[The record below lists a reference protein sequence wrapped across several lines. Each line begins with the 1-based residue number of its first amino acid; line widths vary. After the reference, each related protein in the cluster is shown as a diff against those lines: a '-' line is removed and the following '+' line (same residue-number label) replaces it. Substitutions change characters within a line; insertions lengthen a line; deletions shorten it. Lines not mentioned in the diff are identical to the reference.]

1 MGASHG
7 LITWSSRRE
16 RYVLTTP
23 RIGDHQVLGED
34 TPLSLPRTYA
44 AWLHEHENVYATQP
58 LPEAD
63 ISLSVLLVVPEQ
75 CSREELEATLGS
87 IHRQTVQ
94 AAAIYA
100 VCARSILALLTE
112 VFAAQEFECGLELL
126 AEKSEHW
133 YLALRGCR
141 DTWVSVLWAGDVA
154 RPWMLAEVTRCVAA
168 NADLELAYCDWDHR
182 GPSGPTDPV
191 FTPAWSPVLLESVN
205 YVGSRCF
212 VRCDR
217 ASRAA
222 GSGSWSDWHAFLKSV
237 AQAGAAVAHIPA
249 PLVSIGVPF
258 LPLLASPLLL
268 DHESMQDASVSILI
282 PTRFADEKVL
292 HACLRGLLEGTDYG
306 NLEIILLANNLAN
319 GKTAPSWLQDMPV
332 QLLHYD
338 GPFNWSAINNAGA
351 ELARGDYLL
360 FLNDDIEVVDARW
373 LSAMVHSAAKYQ
385 AAVVGPLLVYPS
397 GRIQHGG
404 INFVYH
410 GGGAQHLFRGCEPGQ
425 GHTGWLA
432 SAPREVSGI
441 TGACM
446 LVGKSRFK
454 EIGGFDPRYALV
466 SNDTDFCLRA
476 RQRGWTILVEP
487 RARLVHHE
495 GLSRGGMEEMP
506 DVLRF
511 WEQWEPALRAG
522 DEYWNPN
529 LSMDDDGWQLDP
541 HLARRHRARI
551 SRSN

>member
-1 MGASHG
+1 VVTISH
-7 LITWSSRRE
+7 L
-16 RYVLTTP
+16 
-23 RIGDHQVLGED
+23 GDRPVPGED
-34 TPLSLPRTYA
+34 PPYLLSRKYT
-44 AWLHEHENVYATQP
+44 AWLREHEIVYANQP
-58 LPEAD
+58 LPDAD
-63 ISLSVLLVVPEQ
+63 VTLSVLLVVPEQ
-75 CSREELEATLGS
+75 CSRADLEATLGS
-87 IHRQTVQ
+87 IHRQTLQ
-94 AAAIYA
+94 PSALYA
-100 VCARSILALLTE
+100 VCARSVIALLSE
-112 VFAAQEFECGLELL
+112 AFAAQEFGCGLELL
-126 AEKSEHW
+126 AEKTEQW
-133 YLALRGCR
+133 FLALPHCR
-141 DTWVSVLWAGDVA
+141 NAWVSVLWAGDVA
-154 RPWMLAEVTRCVAA
+154 RPWMLAEVARCVAA
-168 NADLELAYCDWDHR
+168 DADLELAYCDWDHA

-205 YVGSRCF
+205 YVGLRCF
-212 VRCDR
+212 VRCDW
-217 ASRAA
+217 ASGAA
-222 GSGSWSDWHAFLKSV
+222 NGRSWSDWHAFLKSI

-249 PLVSIGVPF
+249 PLVSIGGGL
-258 LPLLASPLLL
+258 LPLLVSPLLNV
-268 DHESMQDASVSILI
+268 HGGMPDASVSILI

-292 HACLRGLLEGTDYG
+292 HACLTGLLEGTAYR

-319 GKTAPSWLQDMPV
+319 GQTAPGWLQDMPV
-332 QLLHYD
+332 RLLHSD
-338 GPFNWSAINNAGA
+338 GPFNWSAVNNAGA
-351 ELARGDYLL
+351 ELARGDFLL
-360 FLNDDIEVVDARW
+360 FLNDDIEVVDAQW
-373 LSAMVHSAAKYQ
+373 LSAMVQSAVKYQ
-385 AAVVGPLLVYPS
+385 AAVVGPLLLYPS

-410 GGGAQHLFRGCEPGQ
+410 GGGAQHLFRGCEPGE
-425 GHTGWLA
+425 GNSAWLA

-446 LVGKSRFK
+446 LVAKARFQ

-511 WEQWEPALRAG
+511 WDQWEPALRAG